1 MSNRIAFFSDG
12 TDLIE
17 NFDLEVSGEA
27 IFESHYNIA
36 RGHHIPVL
44 KWEDEEYNINRLRW
58 GKDFEKDAE
67 PPEVLSSDA
76 VDKLEKKAESR
87 AVIPISGF
95 YIWKR
100 DGKNKHPFFVRKID
114 NSLLYTAG
122 FTHKDKANDFTF
134 VEMLMMKSNTLIQPI
149 TNKMPLIL
157 KRENAKKWLKGNVDA
172 GAVHFK
178 AASEFLITELTVHR
192 VSKELNDLSK
202 NDAAL
207 IQPIPK

>member
-12 TDLIE
+12 SDLME
-17 NFDLEVSGEA
+17 HFELEGSGEA
-27 IFESHYNIA
+27 IYESHYNIA

-44 KWEDEEYNINRLRW
+44 EWDDDTYDLTRIRW

-67 PPEVLSSDA
+67 PPEVLSPGVIES
-76 VDKLEKKAESR
+76 LEKKAEAR

-100 DGKNKHPFFVRKID
+100 DGKSDHPFFVRKID
-114 NSLLYTAG
+114 NSLLYVAG
-122 FTHKDKANDFTF
+122 YTHKEKANDFIY
-134 VEMLMMKSNTLIQPI
+134 VEMLMMESNTLIQPI
-149 TNKMPLIL
+149 ASEMPLIL
-157 KRENAKKWLKGNVDA
+157 KRENAKRWLKGDINADTVQS
-172 GAVHFK
+172 K

-202 NDAAL
+202 NDATL